1 MATKVSIP
9 ALIQAL
15 GGKENLAQATH
26 CATRLRVTT
35 RDKSKIDEAALKAI
49 PGVLGVV
56 NNGTQTQIIIGA
68 EVNNVYKDFI
78 AQAGVDEEAPIDENL
93 DLKDELKNKKGKLL
107 TRFFETVAAIF
118 NPIVPALAGCGF
130 LSALICIF
138 MALGFDSSAPTFKTI
153 IAISMAIFT
162 FLPFLLAASAAKVF
176 KMNMFVAM
184 TICAGMMS
192 STWSGLIADGVSSY
206 SFLGIPFR
214 QNNVHNPL
222 LARADDHR
230 QRAAHGVQR
239 TIQRQ
244 FAQHQC
250 LRQVHAF
257 QLPRRHQDADGNRQI
272 ERGALLS
279 LVGGRKVHRQARNR
293 HGKSAVDDGGAHAVA
308 AFLDRR
314 VRQSDN
320 LQRRHPRRRVDLH
333 LHCESADAAQA
344 VSQRSCKHE
353 RSTPSPW
360 YSVSIVHH
368 IAHNYKRALSF
379 WRDFVYSWAERMQ
392 HPRELRFETMRR
404 RMPPMQKRW
413 R

>member
-78 AQAGVDEEAPIDENL
+78 AQTGVDEEAPIDENL

-192 STWSGLIADGVSSY
+192 STWSGLIG
-206 SFLGIPFR
+206 R
-214 QNNVHNPL
+214 
-222 LARADDHR
+222 RR
-230 QRAAHGVQR
+230 VQ
-239 TIQRQ
+239 
-244 FAQHQC
+244 
-250 LRQVHAF
+250 L
-257 QLPRRHQDADGNRQI
+257 QLPRHSLPRDQLFLLCAAGGICRSGGILYRALPGQDHPRCAEDHS
-272 ERGALLS
+272 GA
-279 LVGGRKVHRQARNR
+279 RT
-293 HGKSAVDDGGAHAVA
+293 DYPD
-308 AFLDRR
+308 
-314 VRQSDN
+314 
-320 LQRRHPRRRVDLH
+320 RHPRHPDHRRPADL
-333 LHCESADAAQA
+333 LAG
-344 VSQRSCKHE
+344 
-353 RSTPSPW
+353 
-360 YSVSIVHH
+360 
-368 IAHNYKRALSF
+368 
-379 WRDFVYSWAERMQ
+379 
-392 HPRELRFETMRR
+392 
-404 RMPPMQKRW
+404 
-413 R
+413 

>member
-78 AQAGVDEEAPIDENL
+78 AQTGVDEEAPIDENL

-214 QNNVHNPL
+214 VINYSSSVLP
-222 LARADDHR
+222 
-230 QRAAHGVQR
+230 VV
-239 TIQRQ
+239 
-244 FAQHQC
+244 FA
-250 LRQVHAF
+250 V
-257 QLPRRHQDADGNRQI
+257 
-272 ERGALLS
+272 
-279 LVGGRKVHRQARNR
+279 LVASWTR
-293 HGKSAVDDGGAHAVA
+293 SSP
-308 AFLDRR
+308 
-314 VRQSDN
+314 VR
-320 LQRRHPRRRVDLH
+320 
-333 LHCESADAAQA
+333 
-344 VSQRSCKHE
+344 
-353 RSTPSPW
+353 
-360 YSVSIVHH
+360 
-368 IAHNYKRALSF
+368 
-379 WRDFVYSWAERMQ
+379 
-392 HPRELRFETMRR
+392 
-404 RMPPMQKRW
+404 
-413 R
+413 

>member
-1 MATKVSIP
+1 MAIKVFIP

-153 IAISMAIFT
+153 IAISMVYTIYISRQLAEGEKSKVELYKKVLESLNDPENLNKDISFETELINSNILKNIPVIF
-162 FLPFLLAASAAKVF
+162 VDE
-176 KMNMFVAM
+176 
-184 TICAGMMS
+184 
-192 STWSGLIADGVSSY
+192 SGVIY
-206 SFLGIPFR
+206 
-214 QNNVHNPL
+214 
-222 LARADDHR
+222 
-230 QRAAHGVQR
+230 
-239 TIQRQ
+239 
-244 FAQHQC
+244 
-250 LRQVHAF
+250 
-257 QLPRRHQDADGNRQI
+257 
-272 ERGALLS
+272 
-279 LVGGRKVHRQARNR
+279 
-293 HGKSAVDDGGAHAVA
+293 GGANWGSARDTNMV
-308 AFLDRR
+308 FL
-314 VRQSDN
+314 
-320 LQRRHPRRRVDLH
+320 
-333 LHCESADAAQA
+333 
-344 VSQRSCKHE
+344 
-353 RSTPSPW
+353 
-360 YSVSIVHH
+360 
-368 IAHNYKRALSF
+368 
-379 WRDFVYSWAERMQ
+379 
-392 HPRELRFETMRR
+392 
-404 RMPPMQKRW
+404 QKN
-413 R
+413 

>member
-78 AQAGVDEEAPIDENL
+78 AQTGVDEEAPIDENL

-192 STWSGLIADGVSSY
+192 STWSGLINFLGVYPNRQYFIRAKPGFDILYADGCSIAVRPCISSDDRQGSEAVERHHSWHRY
-206 SFLGIPFR
+206 GDRSSGSLPECTGLFL
-214 QNNVHNPL
+214 
-222 LARADDHR
+222 
-230 QRAAHGVQR
+230 
-239 TIQRQ
+239 
-244 FAQHQC
+244 
-250 LRQVHAF
+250 
-257 QLPRRHQDADGNRQI
+257 
-272 ERGALLS
+272 
-279 LVGGRKVHRQARNR
+279 
-293 HGKSAVDDGGAHAVA
+293 
-308 AFLDRR
+308 
-314 VRQSDN
+314 
-320 LQRRHPRRRVDLH
+320 
-333 LHCESADAAQA
+333 
-344 VSQRSCKHE
+344 
-353 RSTPSPW
+353 
-360 YSVSIVHH
+360 
-368 IAHNYKRALSF
+368 
-379 WRDFVYSWAERMQ
+379 
-392 HPRELRFETMRR
+392 
-404 RMPPMQKRW
+404 
-413 R
+413 

>member
-162 FLPFLLAASAAKVF
+162 FLPFLLAGSQ
-176 KMNMFVAM
+176 
-184 TICAGMMS
+184 CS
-192 STWSGLIADGVSSY
+192 Q
-206 SFLGIPFR
+206 GI
-214 QNNVHNPL
+214 
-222 LARADDHR
+222 
-230 QRAAHGVQR
+230 
-239 TIQRQ
+239 
-244 FAQHQC
+244 
-250 LRQVHAF
+250 
-257 QLPRRHQDADGNRQI
+257 
-272 ERGALLS
+272 
-279 LVGGRKVHRQARNR
+279 
-293 HGKSAVDDGGAHAVA
+293 
-308 AFLDRR
+308 
-314 VRQSDN
+314 
-320 LQRRHPRRRVDLH
+320 
-333 LHCESADAAQA
+333 
-344 VSQRSCKHE
+344 
-353 RSTPSPW
+353 
-360 YSVSIVHH
+360 
-368 IAHNYKRALSF
+368 
-379 WRDFVYSWAERMQ
+379 
-392 HPRELRFETMRR
+392 
-404 RMPPMQKRW
+404 
-413 R
+413 

>member
-214 QNNVHNPL
+214 VINYSSSVLP
-222 LARADDHR
+222 
-230 QRAAHGVQR
+230 VV
-239 TIQRQ
+239 
-244 FAQHQC
+244 FAV
-250 LRQVHAF
+250 LVASY
-257 QLPRRHQDADGNRQI
+257 I
-272 ERGALLS
+272 ERFLDKIIPGALKII
-279 LVGGRKVHRQARNR
+279 LVPALTILIATPVTLITVGPLTYWLGEELAIGVNWLFENGGVFSGIVYGGIYSSMVLLGIH
-293 HGKSAVDDGGAHAVA
+293 HGMVPVLTQMLTAQGFNYVSPTSGAANIRCR
-308 AFLDRR
+308 L
-314 VRQSDN
+314 
-320 LQRRHPRRRVDLH
+320 RRVDQ
-333 LHCESADAAQA
+333 E
-344 VSQRSCKHE
+344 
-353 RSTPSPW
+353 P
-360 YSVSIVHH
+360 
-368 IAHNYKRALSF
+368 
-379 WRDFVYSWAERMQ
+379 
-392 HPRELRFETMRR
+392 
-404 RMPPMQKRW
+404 
-413 R
+413 

>member
-78 AQAGVDEEAPIDENL
+78 AQTGVDEEAPIDENL

-162 FLPFLLAASAAKVF
+162 FLPS
-176 KMNMFVAM
+176 
-184 TICAGMMS
+184 C
-192 STWSGLIADGVSSY
+192 WQ
-206 SFLGIPFR
+206 P
-214 QNNVHNPL
+214 
-222 LARADDHR
+222 
-230 QRAAHGVQR
+230 VQPR
-239 TIQRQ
+239 Y
-244 FAQHQC
+244 
-250 LRQVHAF
+250 LR
-257 QLPRRHQDADGNRQI
+257 
-272 ERGALLS
+272 
-279 LVGGRKVHRQARNR
+279 
-293 HGKSAVDDGGAHAVA
+293 
-308 AFLDRR
+308 
-314 VRQSDN
+314 
-320 LQRRHPRRRVDLH
+320 
-333 LHCESADAAQA
+333 
-344 VSQRSCKHE
+344 
-353 RSTPSPW
+353 
-360 YSVSIVHH
+360 
-368 IAHNYKRALSF
+368 
-379 WRDFVYSWAERMQ
+379 
-392 HPRELRFETMRR
+392 
-404 RMPPMQKRW
+404 
-413 R
+413 